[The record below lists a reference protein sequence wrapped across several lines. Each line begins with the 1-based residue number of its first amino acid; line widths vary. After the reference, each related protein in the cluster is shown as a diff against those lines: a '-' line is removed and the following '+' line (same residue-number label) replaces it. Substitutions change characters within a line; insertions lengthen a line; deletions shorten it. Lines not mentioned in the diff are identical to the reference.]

1 MASLLFSCCLSP
13 EEKDQHSKSKAID
26 RDIQKHKQ
34 QLRREVKVLLLGA
47 GESGK
52 STFLKQM
59 KIIHGQEFVDSDIK
73 EFRTIIYG
81 NIIKGMK
88 VLADARSKL
97 NIQWGDE
104 KCEKY
109 AQTILSYDSSRALEP
124 AVFQQYVQPCK
135 VLWQDSGI
143 RSAFERKREFQLVGT
158 TDPVVRLVWSTLIQ
172 KTYLGYAKFKFCRL
186 CGSGQS

>member
-1 MASLLFSCCLSP
+1 MAGLVFPCCLSA
-13 EEKDQHSKSKAID
+13 EEKEQHSKSKAID

-59 KIIHGQEFVDSDIK
+59 KIIHGEEFIDSDIK

-109 AQTILSYDSSRALEP
+109 AQIILSYDSSRLLEP

-143 RSAFERKREFQLVGT
+143 RSAFERKREFQLVGIIGVMLQMK
-158 TDPVVRLVWSTLIQ
+158 DL
-172 KTYLGYAKFKFCRL
+172 
-186 CGSGQS
+186 